1 MANQLKTLEGQL
13 LLAQETYVYAKT
25 LEEKDTALR
34 KIIDHAKWLR
44 VWLYENQDFALE
56 QYGFEL
62 LKPEGRIEQ

>member
-1 MANQLKTLEGQL
+1 MNQLKSLESQMR
-13 LLAQETYVYAKT
+13 LALEQYTYART

-34 KIIDHAKWLR
+34 KVIDHAKWLR

-62 LKPEGRIEQ
+62 PKPEGHTGQ

>member
-1 MANQLKTLEGQL
+1 MNQLKSLESQMR
-13 LLAQETYVYAKT
+13 LALEQYTFAKT

-34 KIIDHAKWLR
+34 KVIDHAKWLR

-62 LKPEGRIEQ
+62 KQGPKP

>member
-1 MANQLKTLEGQL
+1 MNQLKSLEGQL
-13 LLAQETYVYAKT
+13 LLAQEAYVYAKT

-44 VWLYENQDFALE
+44 VWLYENQDFALD

-62 LKPEGRIEQ
+62 AKPEGRTEQ

>member
-1 MANQLKTLEGQL
+1 MNQLKSLESQMR
-13 LLAQETYVYAKT
+13 LALEQYTFAKT

-34 KIIDHAKWLR
+34 KVIDHAKWLR